1 MAGDTGLVAMEHLQ
15 KMTSQMSDN
24 LQILYYF
31 AKIKETKLN
40 LQNCETWQGSEMC
53 HHTAA

>member
-40 LQNCETWQGSEMC
+40 LQNCET
-53 HHTAA
+53 